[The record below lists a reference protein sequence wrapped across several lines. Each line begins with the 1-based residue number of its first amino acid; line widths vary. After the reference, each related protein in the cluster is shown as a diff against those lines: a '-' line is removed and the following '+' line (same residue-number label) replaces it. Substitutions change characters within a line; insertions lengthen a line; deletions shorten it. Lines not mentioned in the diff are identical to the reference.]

1 MSVFLFT
8 CCMNKSSK
16 IESKF
21 SSDSTFQKNHIKF
34 PLKTVINGYNFEE
47 SDSIYYQTEQTW
59 KYVNLNKRKV
69 YGNAIDCKID
79 SLSNSVTLLGIDTG
93 VKLIYHFRK
102 VDNTWFLVQI
112 EDLSN

>member
-1 MSVFLFT
+1 MDFFSIASG
-8 CCMNKSSK
+8 SSGNCICIGNGKHHLLIDAGISGKK
-16 IESKF
+16 IEEGMN
-21 SSDSTFQKNHIKF
+21 QN
-34 PLKTVINGYNFEE
+34 
-47 SDSIYYQTEQTW
+47 
-59 KYVNLNKRKV
+59 NLNKRKV

-102 VDNTWFLVQI
+102 VDNTCFLVQI